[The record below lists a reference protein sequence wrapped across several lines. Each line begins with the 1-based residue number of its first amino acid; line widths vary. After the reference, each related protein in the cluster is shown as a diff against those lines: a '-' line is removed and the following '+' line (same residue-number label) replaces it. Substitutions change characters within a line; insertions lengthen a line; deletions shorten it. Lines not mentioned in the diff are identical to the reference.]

1 MKRPILVIIAKQPQ
15 VGITKTR
22 LSPPLTLAA
31 AAELFE
37 ALLLDTI
44 DLASSISG
52 LDLAVAVTP
61 PDSIPYFERVTPPG
75 TLLLPVTC
83 PDIGDCLTQVF
94 DRLFQLDY
102 PQVLAFNSD
111 GPSLPVEYI
120 QQALQLLADHDVVFG
135 PSEDGGYYLV
145 GLENH
150 IPQLFGD
157 IAWSTPEVLSQSL
170 AKASADDLRV
180 SLLPDWYD
188 VDTEAGLKRLLE
200 DTRSLP
206 DQRLVHS
213 RRFFAGLPTE
223 LISAL
228 SDQEPT

>member
-1 MKRPILVIIAKQPQ
+1 MKNPVLVIIAKQPQ
-15 VGITKTR
+15 VGTTKTR
-22 LSPPLTLAA
+22 LSPPLTLSA

-37 ALLLDTI
+37 ALLFDTI

-94 DRLFQLDY
+94 EQLLQMGY
-102 PQVLAFNSD
+102 AQVLAFNSD
-111 GPSLPVEYI
+111 GPSLPGQYI
-120 QQALQLLADHDVVFG
+120 QQALHLLRDHDVVFG

-145 GLENH
+145 GLAEFY
-150 IPQLFGD
+150 PQLFAD
-157 IAWSTPEVLSQSL
+157 IEWSTPRVLPESL
-170 AKASADDLRV
+170 DKAGQEGLSVA
-180 SLLPDWYD
+180 LLPTWYD
-188 VDTEAGLKRLLE
+188 VDTGVGLKRLLRE
-200 DTRSLP
+200 TRTLP
-206 DQRLVHS
+206 DNQLVHS
-213 RRFFAGLPTE
+213 RRFFAGLPPE

-228 SDQEPT
+228 SD